1 MSKNLIGKDENLNT
15 VQPDFVTGSEALA
28 ELLKEG
34 LCPIETLNVSRIS
47 SCSIVTTNL
56 MSATLQLHWNMIR
69 LEGAETLCD
78 SLRTNSH
85 LMHLDLSYN
94 ALGRSAA
101 CVLGASLHQNKVRH
115 CSPLSYHV

>member
-34 LCPIETLNVSRIS
+34 LCPIETLNVSRIF
-47 SCSIVTTNL
+47 SCSIAINNFESRVACCRGCIA
-56 MSATLQLHWNMIR
+56 SQLYWNMIR

-101 CVLGASLHQNKVRH
+101 CVLGASLHENRVRD
-115 CSPLSYHV
+115 